1 MTGAVDERPQNSRCG
16 ARCLVAPQEFCTNA
30 KEDAPPKAERIQ
42 LGASPR
48 KRREQGK
55 PAVLQLRQL
64 PACDVPLEQMC
75 RDGLQAGLSGR
86 VLALVEI
93 LEPLT
98 PPCKPDR
105 SKMRISARGHDV
117 GQRKVQIPQGGEC
130 RPQLPRKLLERDA
143 AVVIEPAF
151 SDK

>member
-1 MTGAVDERPQNSRCG
+1 MTGAVDERPQDSRCG
-16 ARCLVAPQEFCTNA
+16 PGCLVASQEFCTNA
-30 KEDAPPKAERIQ
+30 KEGAPPEAERIE

-64 PACDVPLEQMC
+64 PAGDVPLEQMC

-93 LEPLT
+93 LEAFT

-105 SKMRISARGHDV
+105 SKLRISTRGHDI
-117 GQRKVQIPQGGEC
+117 GQRKVQIPQSGEC
-130 RPQLPRKLLERDA
+130 RPQLPRKLLERDGP
-143 AVVIEPAF
+143 VVIEPAF